1 MDIKDSII
9 STFTN
14 KPTLISESENNSEY
28 IAKYSCEELHAPG
41 ISQLLQALS
50 RIPGR
55 DRPKITLQYS
65 HTEDNDVLERSEQKE
80 LEAFVNNIDIN
91 LLHTEKEETTIT
103 VKITKIPHDQIL
115 SIYSIEAISKF
126 LADKSINSTLIKIK
140 NLSEKANT
148 LELLDKTQSFSTAL
162 FFFKN
167 RDTLTKQRPPKILR
181 DDLILK
187 REKSTNFANSAQHNF
202 IPEDFRVITGSL
214 PPELQH
220 TFTLLLLA
228 SSLIFICDYS
238 RILETGDIKLK
249 LNGYKT
255 IENTISSTQ
264 NPTSIEN
271 AALIFFEI
279 YHWTYNDGSTIDK
292 IGIARNIISIHLEK
306 DSFISIPKETIAS
319 ISSGYQ
325 IYLKD
330 NLKQYIE
337 IKNKIS
343 ESIQKSSEKAS
354 DLAKNVGTAF
364 RSSIFAIYSFFFS
377 IFLFRIVSGKSPTLE
392 VTEEIYWI
400 FFAFLCISILVC
412 FYSINELSDERS
424 RLQSS
429 YTNIKNRYKDLI
441 TEKDLSK
448 ILNEDLDHIS
458 DIDYINR
465 RGRKTQILWAVS
477 LFIIFLLMTILRM
490 RSYYS
495 SLH

>member
-1 MDIKDSII
+1 MDIKESII

-14 KPTLISESENNSEY
+14 KSILISESENNSEY

-148 LELLDKTQSFSTAL
+148 LELLDKTQGFSTAL

-181 DDLILK
+181 DDLLLK

-306 DSFISIPKETIAS
+306 DSFTSIPKETIAS

-343 ESIQKSSEKAS
+343 ESI
-354 DLAKNVGTAF
+354 
-364 RSSIFAIYSFFFS
+364 
-377 IFLFRIVSGKSPTLE
+377 
-392 VTEEIYWI
+392 
-400 FFAFLCISILVC
+400 
-412 FYSINELSDERS
+412 
-424 RLQSS
+424 
-429 YTNIKNRYKDLI
+429 
-441 TEKDLSK
+441 
-448 ILNEDLDHIS
+448 
-458 DIDYINR
+458 
-465 RGRKTQILWAVS
+465 
-477 LFIIFLLMTILRM
+477 
-490 RSYYS
+490 
-495 SLH
+495 